1 MIDLMGLYDVAEK
14 NGIVIDEFRMD
25 RNLSFSIMDSDGDC
39 FIAIDPTKL
48 ESYQQEKIVLGHE
61 IGHCQTGSFYNSYS
75 PFDVRRKRENQAD
88 RWMFQA
94 LVTKKDLSEAVENG
108 FQEVWELSELFDVP
122 PEIMARI
129 CHWYKYHNMDY
140 QEVV

>member
-1 MIDLMGLYDVAEK
+1 MTLESLYDFADR
-14 NGIVIDEFRMD
+14 NGIPIVPFPLGSLEAMSY
-25 RNLSFSIMDSDGDC
+25 LSPSGDV
-39 FIAIDPTKL
+39 FIGIDPDSIKSSQDEKL
-48 ESYQQEKIVLGHE
+48 KLAHELGHCMK
-61 IGHCQTGSFYNSYS
+61 GAFYNVYATC
-75 PFDVRRKRENQAD
+75 DVWQKQENRANK
-88 RWMFQA
+88 WA
-94 LVTKKDLSEAVENG
+94 YEHLVTKKDLSEAVENG